1 MNNENNELI
10 QGGNAPH
17 SQSPE
22 HHSPPS
28 EEVQDAPAAEATV
41 YVDWI
46 LPSQANNTTKDDS
59 ERTTR
64 FAPVLFERRWSEIET
79 PEGSFPGPPTR
90 SPACTK
96 RGLKDLK
103 HSVAPNKSSPCM
115 INLFN
120 RIREHVLAQGG
131 NGVYNQGAFEN
142 AFEEEDDSAVVASR
156 SGANPII
163 TLNGNYTATV

>member
-10 QGGNAPH
+10 QGGNPSH

-22 HHSPPS
+22 HHSPPP
-28 EEVQDAPAAEATV
+28 EEVEDAPATEATV

-59 ERTTR
+59 EEITR
-64 FAPVLFERRWSEIET
+64 FAPVLFERRWPEIET

-96 RGLKDLK
+96 RGLKNLK
-103 HSVAPNKSSPCM
+103 HSVRPNKSSLCM
-115 INLFN
+115 IKLFN
-120 RIREHVLAQGG
+120 GIREQQGG

-142 AFEEEDDSAVVASR
+142 AFEEEGDSAVVASR

-163 TLNGNYTATV
+163 TLNQNYTAAV

>member
-1 MNNENNELI
+1 
-10 QGGNAPH
+10 
-17 SQSPE
+17 
-22 HHSPPS
+22 
-28 EEVQDAPAAEATV
+28 
-41 YVDWI
+41 
-46 LPSQANNTTKDDS
+46 
-59 ERTTR
+59 
-64 FAPVLFERRWSEIET
+64 
-79 PEGSFPGPPTR
+79 
-90 SPACTK
+90 
-96 RGLKDLK
+96 
-103 HSVAPNKSSPCM
+103 M